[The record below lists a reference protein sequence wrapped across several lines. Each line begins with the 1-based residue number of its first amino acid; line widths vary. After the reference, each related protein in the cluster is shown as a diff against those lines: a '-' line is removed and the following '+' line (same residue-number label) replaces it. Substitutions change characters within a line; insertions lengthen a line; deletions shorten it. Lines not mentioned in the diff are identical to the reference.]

1 MRAALRRGLDRRRLR
16 LSGAAQVLAGHSP
29 RAELARAGEKLKGL
43 TARLRQGLFARVA
56 LAKQERAGAKQRLNA
71 ASERLARAFLA
82 NMRER
87 RERLARLEQLRQSLG
102 HASVLARGFAL
113 VRDEDNRL
121 VRAAAA
127 VAAGQRLRLQFA
139 DGEIAAKALGG
150 EEPLA
155 GDEPPRS
162 LGPPPPEKRRPAPA
176 RKRKNDDQ
184 GSLF

>member
-1 MRAALRRGLDRRRLR
+1 
-16 LSGAAQVLAGHSP
+16 
-29 RAELARAGEKLKGL
+29 
-43 TARLRQGLFARVA
+43 
-56 LAKQERAGAKQRLNA
+56 
-71 ASERLARAFLA
+71 
-82 NMRER
+82 MRER

-150 EEPLA
+150 DEPLA
-155 GDEPPRS
+155 GTSRREASR
-162 LGPPPPEKRRPAPA
+162 RRPKNPAPRPRANA
-176 RKRKNDDQ
+176 RTTIRDRCF
-184 GSLF
+184 GE

>member
-1 MRAALRRGLDRRRLR
+1 
-16 LSGAAQVLAGHSP
+16 
-29 RAELARAGEKLKGL
+29 
-43 TARLRQGLFARVA
+43 
-56 LAKQERAGAKQRLNA
+56 
-71 ASERLARAFLA
+71 
-82 NMRER
+82 MRER

-150 EEPLA
+150 DEPPGGA
-155 GDEPPRS
+155 EPPRS
-162 LGPPPPEKRRPAPA
+162 PAPPPEKPRPAPA

>member
-1 MRAALRRGLDRRRLR
+1 
-16 LSGAAQVLAGHSP
+16 
-29 RAELARAGEKLKGL
+29 
-43 TARLRQGLFARVA
+43 LRQGLFARVA

-87 RERLARLEQLRQSLG
+87 REKLARLEQLRQSLG

-162 LGPPPPEKRRPAPA
+162 LAPPPEKPRPA